1 MKSIALSLVITGMF
15 APTAFAACVTNDGYL
30 ASPSKDVVIR
40 STEYAASRDFEAFE
54 SLLNSKRAFILKSG
68 MRVTITDRGFGLVKV
83 RPQGQTAEAWTTSE
97 AVSCR

>member
-1 MKSIALSLVITGMF
+1 MKKIALALVITGMV
-15 APTAFAACVTNDGYL
+15 ASSSFAACITNDGYL
-30 ASPSKDVVIR
+30 ASPSKDIVER

-54 SLLNSKRAFILKSG
+54 SLLNTRQAFILKSG
-68 MRVTITDRGFGLVKV
+68 MTVNITDRAFGLVKV